1 MRLCRQLGFEDELTH
16 LDQFIPK
23 GTRELLMGV
32 DQRSDVVR
40 LEFMK
45 DPLAALGDSM
55 PYRV

>member
-1 MRLCRQLGFEDELTH
+1 
-16 LDQFIPK
+16 
-23 GTRELLMGV
+23 MGV

-45 DPLAALGDSM
+45 DPLAALGESM